1 MSDTKYCYKGSDI
14 LINKPDIRDE
24 GRLKIV
30 EKRLTMLR
38 LLELLDNPIEESFDL
53 EHLRNIHRYIFQD
66 IYEWAGE
73 IRSVDIS
80 KENMF
85 CHAKFISVQADE
97 IFLKLK
103 SEQYLSGLDR
113 DSFVK
118 RLAYYFGEIN
128 ALHPFREGNGR
139 SQREFIRALALK
151 NGYVIHYDRISA
163 KEMISASI
171 KSFFCNYCEMEELIK
186 KCIEIKL

>member
-1 MSDTKYCYKGSDI
+1 MEDTKYCYKGSDI
-14 LINKPDIRDE
+14 LINKLDIRD
-24 GRLKIV
+24 GDRLKIA
-30 EKRLTMLR
+30 EKRLTMIR
-38 LLELLDNPIEESFDL
+38 VLELLDNPIEGNFDL
-53 EHLRNIHRYIFQD
+53 ENLRNIHRYIFQD

-85 CHAKFISVQADE
+85 CHAKFIRVQADE

-103 SEQYLSGLDR
+103 REHYLRGLDR

-118 RLAYYFGEIN
+118 RLAYYLGEIN
-128 ALHPFREGNGR
+128 ALHPFRDGNGR
-139 SQREFIRALALK
+139 SQREFIRALASK

-171 KSFFCNYCEMEELIK
+171 KSFFCNYCEMEELINNVLK
-186 KCIEIKL
+186 